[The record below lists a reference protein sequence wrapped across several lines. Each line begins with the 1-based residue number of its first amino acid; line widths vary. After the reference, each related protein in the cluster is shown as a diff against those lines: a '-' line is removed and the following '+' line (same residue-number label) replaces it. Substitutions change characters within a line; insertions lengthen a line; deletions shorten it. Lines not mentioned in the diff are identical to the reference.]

1 MAAMEK
7 KDKTLNVP
15 PLRFPEFSGEWEKY
29 LLKSIANIYD
39 GTHQTPKYTKSGVPF
54 MSVEDITKKSSSEQK
69 YISEQDF
76 HNDFRNPPQ
85 KGDILMTRI
94 GDIGTPC
101 IVSTDE
107 ALGYYVSLALIRP
120 LEKLQSSFLNY
131 VIQSDSFKRELY
143 KRTIHV
149 AFPQKINKEDIGK
162 CKLDVPSIEEQSRI
176 GNLLSLIDERI
187 TTQRKI
193 IEKHE
198 SLIRGLYH
206 SVFNQPAVALQLND
220 VVSVVKGK
228 QVNGE
233 DLLEDGKYY
242 MMNGGTEPS
251 GYLDEYNTPA
261 NTISISEGGNS
272 CGYVQYN
279 TEPFWSGGHCYS
291 LIQKEVNINYQY
303 LYHFLKYKERDI
315 MALRIGS
322 GLPNVQKK
330 DLERFEIRLLPIEQQ
345 NRVAEILEGLSA
357 KCGLEK
363 RVLQR
368 WQSQKSFLLRNLFI

>member
-1 MAAMEK
+1 MEK
-7 KDKTLNVP
+7 NNKTLNVP
-15 PLRFPEFSGEWEKY
+15 PLRFPEFSGEWEKCTISDFGNVITGNTPPTAEDENYDKGTHLWASPADLGTTKYIESTQTLLSDRGFEKSRSFPANSILVTCIGSTIGKMGMSKTEMASNQQINTIVPVQHDANFVYYAVQSRFPRY
-29 LLKSIANIYD
+29 LSSIAV
-39 GTHQTPKYTKSGVPF
+39 QAVPIL
-54 MSVEDITKKSSSEQK
+54 SKSS
-69 YISEQDF
+69 F
-76 HNDFRNPPQ
+76 
-85 KGDILMTRI
+85 
-94 GDIGTPC
+94 
-101 IVSTDE
+101 
-107 ALGYYVSLALIRP
+107 
-120 LEKLQSSFLNY
+120 EKLTNY
-131 VIQSDSFKRELY
+131 TTAR
-143 KRTIHV
+143 
-149 AFPQKINKEDIGK
+149 KEQIK
-162 CKLDVPSIEEQSRI
+162 I

-187 TTQRKI
+187 DTQKKI

-345 NRVAEILEGLSA
+345 NRVADILEGLSA

>member
-1 MAAMEK
+1 M
-7 KDKTLNVP
+7 
-15 PLRFPEFSGEWEKY
+15 
-29 LLKSIANIYD
+29 LKNITNIYD

-54 MSVEDITKKSSSEQK
+54 MSVEDVTQKSSKEQK

-76 HNDFRNPPQ
+76 QNDFHNPPQ

-101 IVSTDE
+101 IVPTNE

-120 LEKLQSSFLNY
+120 LEKLQSCFLNY
-131 VIQSDSFKRELY
+131 VIQSNSFKRELY

-176 GNLLSLIDERI
+176 GDLLSLIDERI
-187 TTQRKI
+187 ETQKKI
-193 IEKHE
+193 IEKCE

-206 SVFNQPAVALQLND
+206 SCFCNSENTIIKLRD
-220 VVSVVKGK
+220 VVAIVKGK

-233 DLLEDGKYY
+233 NLLENGQYY
-242 MMNGGTEPS
+242 VMNGGIEPS
-251 GYLDEYNTPA
+251 GYLNEYNTPA
-261 NTISISEGGNS
+261 DTISISEGGNS

-279 TEPFWSGGHCYS
+279 KEPFWSGGHCYS
-291 LIQKEVNINYQY
+291 LMPKSDNICYRF
-303 LYHFLKYKERDI
+303 LYHFLKYKENDI

-330 DLERFEIRLLPIEQQ
+330 DLERFEVQLPSLERQREVTTLLDAI
-345 NRVAEILEGLSA
+345 SA
-357 KCGLEK
+357 KLDLE
-363 RVLQR
+363 RQLHHV
-368 WQSQKSFLLRNLFI
+368 WQSQKQYLLGSLFI

>member
-1 MAAMEK
+1 M
-7 KDKTLNVP
+7 
-15 PLRFPEFSGEWEKY
+15 RFPEFSGEWEKCTLGSIGETFNGLTGKNAVDFGSGSPY
-29 LLKSIANIYD
+29 ITYKSIFDSSKIDISKVEYVKI
-39 GTHQTPKYTKSGVPF
+39 TETERVKQTQNE
-54 MSVEDITKKSSSEQK
+54 VEYGDIFFTTSSETPEEVGMASVLLSEIRDCYLNSFCFGYRLFDKCIHQPDFFRFYLRSSNLRK
-69 YISEQDF
+69 KIAILAQGSTRFNISKNEVMKMPIF
-76 HNDFRNPPQ
+76 LP
-85 KGDILMTRI
+85 
-94 GDIGTPC
+94 
-101 IVSTDE
+101 
-107 ALGYYVSLALIRP
+107 SLAEQR
-120 LEKLQSSFLNY
+120 
-131 VIQSDSFKRELY
+131 
-143 KRTIHV
+143 
-149 AFPQKINKEDIGK
+149 KISK
-162 CKLDVPSIEEQSRI
+162 
-176 GNLLSLIDERI
+176 LLSLIEDRI
-187 TTQRKI
+187 ETQKKI

-345 NRVAEILEGLSA
+345 NSVAEILEGLSA